1 MTEERRKHLRYK
13 CLLPAE
19 VLTAEGKDRFMERI
33 SVHDF
38 SRGGLKL
45 IINFITLDP
54 GSDMELKLYL
64 QEKRIKTS
72 LKAEIAWKKLE
83 EDKLEVGLKIKEMNK
98 NLKSEIL
105 NWVFPKWLERERE
118 RRKKSRRIF

>member
-33 SVHDF
+33 SVHYF

-64 QEKRIKTS
+64 PEKRIKTS
-72 LKAEIAWKKLE
+72 LKSEIAWKKLE
-83 EDKLEVGLKIKEMNK
+83 EDKL
-98 NLKSEIL
+98 
-105 NWVFPKWLERERE
+105 
-118 RRKKSRRIF
+118 